1 MSFRDRIRVKVL
13 RAPRK
18 TFFQIRA
25 RCGYLVRV
33 QQRGTIQ
40 QSPSIASYLSRPVI
54 PYLTT
59 DLEDPSLRSASI
71 LFIGGGEL
79 ADLPGLLLK
88 LDAGPLAKIPVLLQI
103 DLVEG
108 LTSDEAGV
116 RYVATMARIDGI
128 ITTRHHL
135 APMARKLG
143 LMSVVRLFLQDG
155 RAVDRGLHVIERSK
169 PDAVEV
175 LPGVAFLQVA
185 DRFQNLATPVIA
197 GGLIR
202 TPDEVKR
209 IIDAGCRAVSTSNTK
224 LWTLNNAPASVL
236 RK

>member
-1 MSFRDRIRVKVL
+1 L
-13 RAPRK
+13 
-18 TFFQIRA
+18 FQISRA
-25 RCGYLVRV
+25 SGYLSGV
-33 QQRGTIQ
+33 QQPGPTQ
-40 QSPSIASYLSRPVI
+40 PAPNFASYLSRPVI

-59 DLEDPSLRSASI
+59 DLDDPTLRSASV

-79 ADLPGLLLK
+79 ADLPRLLSK
-88 LDAGPLAKIPVLLQI
+88 LDVGPLARIPVLLQI

-108 LTSDEAGV
+108 LSSDEAGV
-116 RYVATMARIDGI
+116 RYVATLERIDGI

-135 APMARKLG
+135 APLARKRG
-143 LMSVVRLFLQDG
+143 LMSVVRLVLQDG
-155 RAVDRGLHVIERSK
+155 RAVDRGLHVIERSR

-185 DRFQNLATPVIA
+185 DRFQNLPTPIIA

-209 IIDAGCRAVSTSNTK
+209 IIDAGCRAVSTSNAK
-224 LWTLNNAPASVL
+224 LWTMNSAPSSVS
-236 RK
+236 RR